1 MSRMPICEF
10 PPIETE
16 LPDHDPIFQ
25 VLCDT
30 SRAEKVKKLLPGQM
44 EVELTTKCA
53 ASCRFC
59 LSSST
64 SARTEEMTLEQSLG
78 LVDEAADLGIETIT
92 WMGGDPHTY
101 RYIREVFE
109 RATER
114 GIAMQMPTSGLYS
127 KRHIELFNEFQ
138 DNLFLGIH
146 IDTIDP
152 ETYAKLHRNP
162 RTLKARMNGYRRL
175 LDSGFPAYKAFG
187 AITMTGPSLE
197 RIEETLDW
205 FFDEMGSKFACLMVF
220 KGEGFGKD
228 RADFEP
234 SLSAVERAIKYRASK
249 LGDHWLRLG
258 ASEGSIYYC
267 RTTFCVDVAGHAY
280 PCLAIRDYCKTES
293 VFEKGLKPIVEKNCN
308 ELFFNFTPK
317 GTCGDCKNNDLCF
330 GCRASAHYYSGDVQA
345 ADPKCWLNPEA
356 TEYCN
361 KEEKTD

>member
-10 PPIETE
+10 PPIATE
-16 LPDHDPIFQ
+16 LPGEDPIFQ
-25 VLCDT
+25 ILCDT
-30 SRAEKVKKLLPGQM
+30 SRAEKVEQLKPAQM

-59 LSSST
+59 HASST
-64 SARTEEMTLEQSLG
+64 VARTEEMPLDDAKR
-78 LVDEAADLGIETIT
+78 LVDEAAKLGISAIT

-101 RYIREVFE
+101 PYIRELFE
-109 RATER
+109 HTTNM
-114 GIAMQMPTSGLYS
+114 GIRMQMPTSGLYS
-127 KRHIELFNEFQ
+127 TRHIELFNEFQ

-146 IDTIDP
+146 VDTIDP
-152 ETYAKLHRNP
+152 DTYAGLHKNP
-162 RTLKARMNGYRRL
+162 RTLKARMGGYRRL
-175 LDSGFPAYKAFG
+175 LDSGFPTFKAFG
-187 AITMTGPSLE
+187 LITMTAPALE

-205 FFDEMGSKFACLMVF
+205 FFDEMGAKFVCLMVF

-228 RADFEP
+228 NVDFEP
-234 SLSAVERAIKYRASK
+234 SLSDVERANKYRASK

-293 VFEKGLKPIVEKNCN
+293 VFEHGLKSVVEKNCN

-330 GCRASAHYYSGDVQA
+330 GCRASALYYSGDIKA

-356 TEYCN
+356 TEYC
-361 KEEKTD
+361 KK